1 MDFLAS
7 LDRALGYGQKWFCE
21 GNCAVSAT
29 DCYEENKLYVEN
41 SLPVSMTL
49 TDCFDSC
56 KAVSCC
62 DVSMISSLN
71 TKES

>member
-7 LDRALGYGQKWFCE
+7 LDRALGSGQKWFCE

-49 TDCFDSC
+49 NDCFDSC

-62 DVSMISSLN
+62 DVSIISSLL
-71 TKES
+71 